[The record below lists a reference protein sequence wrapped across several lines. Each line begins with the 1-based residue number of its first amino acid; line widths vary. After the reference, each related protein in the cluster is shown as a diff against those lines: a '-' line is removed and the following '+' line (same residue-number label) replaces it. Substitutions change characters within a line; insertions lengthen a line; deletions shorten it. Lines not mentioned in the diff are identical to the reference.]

1 MSKSS
6 AYVLLTGVF
15 FLLGLGMIMLIST
28 CVFGSNA
35 PSDDVYHDVKRQ
47 GLWLGLGFIV
57 CYVAARMDFHF
68 WKKFAWPIFGV
79 VAVLLAL
86 CYVPGIGLE
95 KNGESRWIGSGGFQI
110 QPSEF
115 SKFALVI
122 LLAHWYSL
130 YPDSG
135 SRIVRGFLVPL
146 GFAGLLIGLVFFEV
160 DMGTTAIMLA
170 TLVTVMFV
178 AGVRLT
184 FLSTLIPAGASA
196 LTVMLVLKPDRWERI
211 MAFAD
216 LEAHKADVGLQQ
228 WTALL
233 ALGSGGTFGRGLG
246 EGRLKMLYM
255 PFAHTDFI
263 FPMIGEELGVMFTLL
278 VVLAFLL
285 IAIAGGVIAMN
296 APDRFGLILGVGLVS
311 FLVYQAALNIAVT
324 TASFPNTGLPLPFVS
339 YGGSALLA
347 SMAAIGVLLNIY
359 RQSREATPDEFAR
372 LGQDREAPR
381 V

>member
-6 AYVLLTGVF
+6 AYILLIGVF
-15 FLLGLGMIMLIST
+15 FLLALGMIMLIST
-28 CVFGSNA
+28 CVFGSGT
-35 PSDDVYHDVKRQ
+35 PSDDLYHDVKRQ

-57 CYVAARMDFHF
+57 CFVAARMDFHF
-68 WKKFAWPIFGV
+68 WKRWAWPIFGV

-95 KNGESRWIGSGGFQI
+95 KNGESRWIGQGGFQI

-115 SKFALVI
+115 AKFALVI
-122 LLAHWYSL
+122 LMAHWYSL

-135 SRIVRGFLVPL
+135 SRLVRGFIVPL
-146 GFAGLLIGLVFFEV
+146 GLAAVLIGLIFFEV

-178 AGVRLT
+178 GGVKLR
-184 FLSTLIPAGASA
+184 FLSTLIPAGAA
-196 LTVMLVLKPDRWERI
+196 GLTMMLVLKPDRWERI

-216 LEAHKADVGLQQ
+216 LEAHRSDVGLQQ

-233 ALGSGGTFGRGLG
+233 ALGSGGAFGRGLG

-263 FPMIGEELGVMFTLL
+263 FPMIGEELGVAFTLL
-278 VVLAFLL
+278 VVLAFGL
-285 IAIAGGVIAMN
+285 IAFAGSVIALN
-296 APDRFGLILGVGLVS
+296 APDRFGLILGIGLVS
-311 FLVYQAALNIAVT
+311 FIVYQAALNIAVT

-339 YGGSALLA
+339 YGGSAMLA

-372 LGQDREAPR
+372 LARDRDTPR